1 METIWGILTKC
12 VFVMDTLAFPDS
24 LLPLIFRLH
33 NFPWDM
39 TRLSGI
45 FGQKVRLT
53 RIFLQIP
60 AQIGARP

>member
-1 METIWGILTKC
+1 METIWGILTKS
-12 VFVMDTLAFPDS
+12 VFVMDALDFPCI
-24 LLPLIFRLH
+24 LVPLIFRLY
-33 NFPWDM
+33 NSPWDM